1 MSFFVQLA
9 DFLIIKH
16 AIRSYQKN
24 LQNEYL
30 RNQAL
35 LAERERE
42 IRAEEERAE
51 ENLAQSENL
60 RKCEENL
67 RRMLEEN
74 DKRRRQIALE
84 HEAKLAEHEARI
96 EQLKQ
101 MEGDH
106 SAEIKNEE
114 FYADFERDMV
124 RIFKTCRETRA
135 KSVNLVPKL
144 ETGSAKL

>member
-35 LAERERE
+35 LAKRERE

-67 RRMLEEN
+67 RQCSKRMIN
-74 DKRRRQIALE
+74 GV
-84 HEAKLAEHEARI
+84 AR
-96 EQLKQ
+96 
-101 MEGDH
+101 
-106 SAEIKNEE
+106 
-114 FYADFERDMV
+114 
-124 RIFKTCRETRA
+124 
-135 KSVNLVPKL
+135 
-144 ETGSAKL
+144 